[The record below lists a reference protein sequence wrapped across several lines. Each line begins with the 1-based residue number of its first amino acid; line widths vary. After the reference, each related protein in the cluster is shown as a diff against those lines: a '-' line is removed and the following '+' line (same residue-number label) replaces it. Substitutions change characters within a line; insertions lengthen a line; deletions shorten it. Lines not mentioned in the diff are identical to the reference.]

1 MTPTQIKH
9 LRHDRGLSVDAMAE
23 MLGVSRMA
31 VNKWE
36 QGQRVPAGPALI
48 LLQALRNGTVTA
60 GGAVWSVR
68 LLPAPPPRSP

>member
-9 LRHDRGLSVDAMAE
+9 LRHDRWLSVDALAE

-36 QGQRVPAGPALI
+36 QGQRVPTGPAL
-48 LLQALRNGTVTA
+48 LMLQALRDGSVAA
-60 GGAVWSVR
+60 GGAVWSAR
-68 LLPAPPPRSP
+68 INTPA

>member
-1 MTPTQIKH
+1 MTPAQIKH

-31 VNKWE
+31 INKWE
-36 QGQRVPAGPALI
+36 QGQRVPTGPALL
-48 LLQALRNGTVTA
+48 LLQALRDGAVAA

-68 LLPAPPPRSP
+68 LADWPPQ